1 MNKDSES
8 NDHICKNSKCKDV
21 LLVTD
26 STTGEVMCS
35 SCGQVVSQNMAELG
49 PESAQSGEDYN
60 SKQDFW
66 ENANKYSW
74 SNGEYGF
81 LKEMSFIMVNL
92 HHQNKS
98 EE

>member
-1 MNKDSES
+1 MQTEDS
-8 NDHICKNSKCKDV
+8 
-21 LLVTD
+21 
-26 STTGEVMCS
+26 
-35 SCGQVVSQNMAELG
+35 
-49 PESAQSGEDYN
+49 N

-92 HHQNKS
+92 HHQSKS

>member
-1 MNKDSES
+1 MSIRRGNLRIIDQNLIFDMQTEDS
-8 NDHICKNSKCKDV
+8 K
-21 LLVTD
+21 
-26 STTGEVMCS
+26 
-35 SCGQVVSQNMAELG
+35 
-49 PESAQSGEDYN
+49 P
-60 SKQDFW
+60 KQDFW

-74 SNGEYGF
+74 SNGEYEF

>member
-1 MNKDSES
+1 LSIRRGNLHIIDQNLLFDMQTEDS
-8 NDHICKNSKCKDV
+8 
-21 LLVTD
+21 
-26 STTGEVMCS
+26 
-35 SCGQVVSQNMAELG
+35 
-49 PESAQSGEDYN
+49 N

-74 SNGEYGF
+74 SNGEYEF

-98 EE
+98 EEE

>member
-1 MNKDSES
+1 MSIRRGNLRIIDQNLLFDMQTEDS
-8 NDHICKNSKCKDV
+8 
-21 LLVTD
+21 
-26 STTGEVMCS
+26 
-35 SCGQVVSQNMAELG
+35 
-49 PESAQSGEDYN
+49 N

>member
-1 MNKDSES
+1 MSIRRGNLRIIDQNLIFDMQTEDS
-8 NDHICKNSKCKDV
+8 N
-21 LLVTD
+21 
-26 STTGEVMCS
+26 
-35 SCGQVVSQNMAELG
+35 Q
-49 PESAQSGEDYN
+49 
-60 SKQDFW
+60 KQDFW

-74 SNGEYGF
+74 SNGEYEF

>member
-1 MNKDSES
+1 MQTEDS
-8 NDHICKNSKCKDV
+8 NSK
-21 LLVTD
+21 
-26 STTGEVMCS
+26 
-35 SCGQVVSQNMAELG
+35 
-49 PESAQSGEDYN
+49 Y
-60 SKQDFW
+60 DFW

-74 SNGEYGF
+74 SNGEYEF

>member
-1 MNKDSES
+1 MSIRRGNLRIIDQNLLFGMQTEDS
-8 NDHICKNSKCKDV
+8 
-21 LLVTD
+21 
-26 STTGEVMCS
+26 
-35 SCGQVVSQNMAELG
+35 
-49 PESAQSGEDYN
+49 N

-74 SNGEYGF
+74 SNGEYEF

-92 HHQNKS
+92 HHQNKT